1 MEEKILL
8 KIPFGLQ
15 NGELV
20 HISQIVKLGLH
31 GRDCGCICPNC
42 KLPLEARIFKD
53 KQKRSYFAHSG
64 KACSVQQVY
73 ETSIHLLAKKIISEK
88 GKLLFPS
95 IMEKISD
102 IPQLVEI
109 YDQYY
114 GLLNNYEDS
123 NMLEI
128 KPQRYI
134 DLDFAKI
141 EQTVGDVK
149 PDLIVYS
156 RENICFVEIA
166 VTHFIDEVKK
176 EKLIK
181 MNYPVIEIDLS
192 NYSNTEVALETLEYE
207 IIDNPK
213 NRKWIHYP
221 QVDVALEKAIK
232 KRKQEIKNTND
243 ENIKKHRE
251 YIEKYRS
258 ELKRLRNDDLVD
270 QNIRKLNFY
279 KELSSST
286 LPFYLDI
293 PISDEVY
300 INCDRRIWQSLVFDK
315 FVYYRNDGEISFNK
329 IQYWLENHNDTIK
342 INWQFGYDKKSAA
355 RIFYKTIKKY
365 LRYLSFLGF
374 ISPIYEVSKKGYF
387 TFEAALWNSRSIDV
401 LDKYIERA
409 ELIYKSIK
417 AMSRENINPDE
428 YIERIIHKELDVDL
442 YEVTTSNSPH
452 DWIM

>member
-1 MEEKILL
+1 MEEKPLL
-8 KIPFGLQ
+8 KIPFGLR

-42 KLPLEARIFKD
+42 KSPLEARIFKD
-53 KQKRSYFAHSG
+53 EQKRSYFAHSG
-64 KACSVQQVY
+64 KACSFQQAY

-95 IMEKISD
+95 ITEKISD
-102 IPQLVEI
+102 IPQLIEI
-109 YDQYY
+109 YDQYN
-114 GLLNNYEDS
+114 GSLNNYEDS
-123 NMLEI
+123 NILEI

-134 DLDFAKI
+134 DLDFVKV

-156 RENICFVEIA
+156 GENICFVEIA

-192 NYSNTEVALETLEYE
+192 NYISTEVTLETLEHE
-207 IIDNPK
+207 IIDNPR
-213 NRKWIHYP
+213 NRQWIYYP
-221 QVDVALEKAIK
+221 QIDVARERAIK
-232 KRKQEIKNTND
+232 KREQEINNTND
-243 ENIKKHRE
+243 ENIKHRRE

-258 ELKRLRNDDLVD
+258 ELKRLHNDDLVQ

-279 KELSSST
+279 KELSSTT

-293 PISDEVY
+293 PISGEVY
-300 INCDRRIWQSLVFDK
+300 INCDRRIWQSLIFDK

-329 IQYWLENHNDTIK
+329 IKSWLENHNDTIK
-342 INWQFGYDKKSAA
+342 INWQFENDKKRTA

-374 ISPIYEVSKKGYF
+374 ISPIYEVSKKDYF
-387 TFEAALWNSRSIDV
+387 AFEAALWNSRSLNIS
-401 LDKYIERA
+401 DKYIERA
-409 ELIYKSIK
+409 ELICKSIK
-417 AMSRENINPDE
+417 TMSRENINPDE
-428 YIERIIHKELDVDL
+428 YIARSIHKVFAVDL
-442 YEVTTSNSPH
+442 DEVTTSNSPH
-452 DWIM
+452 DWIA